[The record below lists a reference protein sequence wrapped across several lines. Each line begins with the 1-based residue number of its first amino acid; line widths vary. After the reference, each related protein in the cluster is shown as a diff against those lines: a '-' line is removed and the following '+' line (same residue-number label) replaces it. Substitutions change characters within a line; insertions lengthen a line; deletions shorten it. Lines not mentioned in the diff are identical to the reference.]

1 MREEHDPNMR
11 IRRALPDDAFS
22 IAAVLHRSFVEYE
35 SCYMPDAF
43 AATVSAPGKIQERMN
58 EGPVWVALKEEII
71 VGSASAVP
79 RGERLYIRGMAVD
92 PAARGGR
99 IGWKLLECVEEFAIE
114 SGFNELFL
122 STTPFLSRAI
132 RLYEQYGFC
141 RSHEGPDELCGTPL
155 FTMVKTLQGASER
168 KQAELENATPG
179 DNH

>member
-35 SCYMPDAF
+35 SCYTPDAF
-43 AATVSAPGKIQERMN
+43 AATVSAPGKIQDRMN
-58 EGPVWVALKEEII
+58 EGPVWVALKDETV
-71 VGSASAVP
+71 VGTAAAVP
-79 RGERLYIRGMAVD
+79 KSDRLYIRGMAVD

-99 IGWKLLECVEEFAIE
+99 IGWKLLECAEEFAIE

-132 RLYEQYGFC
+132 RLYEQYGFS
-141 RSHEGPDELCGTPL
+141 RSREGPDDLYGTPL
-155 FTMVKTLQGASER
+155 FTMVKTLPRASER
-168 KQAELENATPG
+168 RQAKLENTIPG

>member
-35 SCYMPDAF
+35 SCYTPDAF
-43 AATVSAPGKIQERMN
+43 AATVSAPGKIQDRMN
-58 EGPVWVALKEEII
+58 EGP
-71 VGSASAVP
+71 
-79 RGERLYIRGMAVD
+79 D
-92 PAARGGR
+92 
-99 IGWKLLECVEEFAIE
+99 
-114 SGFNELFL
+114 
-122 STTPFLSRAI
+122 
-132 RLYEQYGFC
+132 
-141 RSHEGPDELCGTPL
+141 DLCGTPL